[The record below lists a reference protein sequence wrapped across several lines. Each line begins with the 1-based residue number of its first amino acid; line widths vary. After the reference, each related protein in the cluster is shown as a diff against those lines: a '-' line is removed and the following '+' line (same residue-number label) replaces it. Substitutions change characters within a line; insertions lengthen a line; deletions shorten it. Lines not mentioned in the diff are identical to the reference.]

1 MRPGPGLGV
10 GGWEPSAFP
19 ASLGASGARGPQA
32 PPDKRPPRLLPQGTG
47 RCSRRQ
53 GAAGW
58 APRWVRDAPRPGG
71 RPEPRTC
78 EDGQPRRPGAGRW
91 AGELPR
97 AGRPL
102 GPREAHFTRPC
113 LSGLNGRSG
122 GETEFTQKLTDSAGC
137 AGGGV
142 RPGPP
147 SEGPLA
153 AEAGDGWRAAA
164 SRGSGAQLR
173 APPPAEAGTPQQ
185 RPAAPEQRRAPPSRG
200 GQPYQLRRATTH
212 PAPPRPPGAWE
223 PDGAQSRGAAFW
235 TPFLIY
241 LLAAARGK
249 MIQ

>member
-58 APRWVRDAPRPGG
+58 ALRWVRDAPRPGG
-71 RPEPRTC
+71 RPEPRAC

-122 GETEFTQKLTDSAGC
+122 GETEFT
-137 AGGGV
+137 
-142 RPGPP
+142 
-147 SEGPLA
+147 
-153 AEAGDGWRAAA
+153 
-164 SRGSGAQLR
+164 
-173 APPPAEAGTPQQ
+173 
-185 RPAAPEQRRAPPSRG
+185 
-200 GQPYQLRRATTH
+200 
-212 PAPPRPPGAWE
+212 
-223 PDGAQSRGAAFW
+223 
-235 TPFLIY
+235 
-241 LLAAARGK
+241 
-249 MIQ
+249 